1 LAKSQQRNCIDRLL
15 GNVVDVWE
23 KFDEKDIHID
33 LGSDQTSYIIRT
45 GGYPTDISF
54 EDANAM
60 MAETYIQRK
69 GTGNITPSHHRYQ

>member
-1 LAKSQQRNCIDRLL
+1 MWLTFGRNLTK
-15 GNVVDVWE
+15 N
-23 KFDEKDIHID
+23 IHID

-45 GGYPTDISF
+45 QDIIQLISF

-60 MAETYIQRK
+60 MAENPIIQRK